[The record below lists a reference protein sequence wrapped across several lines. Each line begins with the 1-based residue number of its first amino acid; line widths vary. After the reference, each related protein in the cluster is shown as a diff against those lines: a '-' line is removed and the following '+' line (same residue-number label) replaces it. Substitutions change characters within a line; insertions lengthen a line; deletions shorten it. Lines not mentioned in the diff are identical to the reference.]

1 MLSRMKNS
9 RVARVKRNIAAFAS
23 FTTSCTLALKCT
35 ALVCRVILGSPDVTK
50 EQKSGPDPGHHSLLA
65 LTSKRLLKRY
75 REFVVYNRRAIKI
88 EYLVAYTRTKQYCD
102 CGTKVRERTVPNQ
115 NHRPAIACD
124 NSHRDRNGSW
134 GGGCGLFSILP
145 RCYCKR
151 GNDFYGAKRVDSKNL
166 FRCSKNRC
174 DFRCLIDQGV
184 DLREAEDSPDEDKYD
199 SDDSFLAPG

>member
-1 MLSRMKNS
+1 M
-9 RVARVKRNIAAFAS
+9 
-23 FTTSCTLALKCT
+23 
-35 ALVCRVILGSPDVTK
+35 
-50 EQKSGPDPGHHSLLA
+50 E
-65 LTSKRLLKRY
+65 RY
-75 REFVVYNRRAIKI
+75 REFVVYDRRAIKI
-88 EYLVAYTRTKQYCD
+88 EYLVAYTRTKQYCG
-102 CGTKVRERTVPNQ
+102 CGTKVRERTVPSQ
-115 NHRPAIACD
+115 NHRLAIAC
-124 NSHRDRNGSW
+124 NNCHRDHNRKW
-134 GGGCGLFSILP
+134 VGGCGLFSALP